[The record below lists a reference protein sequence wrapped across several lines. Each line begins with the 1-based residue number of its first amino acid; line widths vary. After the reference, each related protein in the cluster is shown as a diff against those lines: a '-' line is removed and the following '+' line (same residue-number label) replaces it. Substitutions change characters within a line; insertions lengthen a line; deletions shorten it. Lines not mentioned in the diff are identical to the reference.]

1 MEKLKAKLHSLSK
14 DRRYMIFVGLALIFI
29 GLIGTAASGFAVF
42 LGFLVGAFCLLLGYY
57 GSDAKKGMDDLK
69 HDLMEAK
76 DMATAVAGKTVEVAK
91 ESVGKSEESAKK
103 ISEKAPEKKSVTSA
117 KKPAAKK

>member
-29 GLIGTAASGFAVF
+29 GLIGTVASGFAVF

-57 GSDAKKGMDDLK
+57 GSDAKKGMDDFK
-69 HDLMEAK
+69 HDMMEAK
-76 DMATAVAGKTVEVAK
+76 EMATAAAEKTAEMAK
-91 ESVGKSEESAKK
+91 DSVGKVEASAKK
-103 ISEKAPEKKSVTSA
+103 VVEKPTPKAAPKKATG
-117 KKPAAKK
+117 KK

>member
-29 GLIGTAASGFAVF
+29 GLIGTVASGFAVF

-57 GSDAKKGMDDLK
+57 GSDAKKGMDDFK
-69 HDLMEAK
+69 HDMMEAK
-76 DMATAVAGKTVEVAK
+76 DMATAAAHKTAEAAK
-91 ESVGKSEESAKK
+91 ESANKVEGSVKK
-103 ISEKAPEKKSVTSA
+103 EVE
-117 KKPAAKK
+117 KPAPKKAAGKK